1 MAFLPPPAVAV
12 VGGRGPHAIATRR
25 PAVARRGPTAPSAP
39 TASATAAGSASGDG
53 GGGGVDD
60 DGGDGDGGVGALS
73 PRGTSRPLAKPR
85 VSLSPDLHDRL
96 LAAVARVP
104 PGPTVLTASKLA
116 SSILDAYLAPVEEA
130 YYGRPRVTAVPGPL
144 PAATRRID
152 AVLFDMDGVLCDS
165 EQLSRDAAVRLF
177 ADHYGT
183 TVRAADFEAFT
194 GTGEAAFLTGVAE
207 LYGVPDWDAEVAKAR
222 FFDVYLHRG
231 YVARLTPFRGV
242 AGLVGRLRELGLSI
256 AVASSADAVKVT
268 ANLDAI
274 GLGTAA
280 FDATTS
286 GEEVVRKKPD
296 PAVFFKAAE
305 KVGATASRCVVVED
319 AVAGVVAAK
328 AAGMRCVGVS
338 TSMPA
343 AAFTEAGADV
353 VPAEVSGVSLQDLF
367 GGDLVWGDGQDGK
380 GARTATEAATA
391 GEGSDSGEEDAGEN
405 ASS

>member
-1 MAFLPPPAVAV
+1 MACLPPPAVAV
-12 VGGRGPHAIATRR
+12 VRGRGPRTIRNRR
-25 PAVARRGPTAPSAP
+25 LAVARCGSTAASAT
-39 TASATAAGSASGDG
+39 TASATTADSDSGDG
-53 GGGGVDD
+53 GGGGGGDGGGDD
-60 DGGDGDGGVGALS
+60 DGGDGALY
-73 PRGTSRPLAKPR
+73 PRGTSRPLAKPL
-85 VSLSPDLHDRL
+85 VFLSPDLHDRL
-96 LAAVARVP
+96 VAAVARVP

-116 SSILDAYLAPVEEA
+116 SSILDAC
-130 YYGRPRVTAVPGPL
+130 R
-144 PAATRRID
+144 ATRRCGC
-152 AVLFDMDGVLCDS
+152 LP
-165 EQLSRDAAVRLF
+165 
-177 ADHYGT
+177 T
-183 TVRAADFEAFT
+183 TSTAVRAADFEAFT

-207 LYGVPDWDAEVAKAR
+207 LYGVPDWDAAVAKAR
-222 FFDVYLHRG
+222 FFDIYLHRG

-242 AGLVGRLRELGLSI
+242 AGLLGRLRELGLTI

-305 KVGATASRCVVVED
+305 KVGAAPSRCVVVED

-328 AAGMRCVGVS
+328 AVGMRCVGVS